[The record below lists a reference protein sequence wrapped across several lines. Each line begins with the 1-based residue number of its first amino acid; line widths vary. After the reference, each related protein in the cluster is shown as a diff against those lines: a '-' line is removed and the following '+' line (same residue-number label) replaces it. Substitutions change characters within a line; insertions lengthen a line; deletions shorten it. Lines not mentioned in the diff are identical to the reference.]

1 MSFRAQVLRVL
12 IASPS
17 DLEKER
23 EVATAAIHDWNVQ
36 HAMAEGVVLLP
47 VRWETHATPRANIRP
62 QQAINEELV
71 GSSDILIGMFWTK
84 LGSNTG
90 VAESG
95 TVEEINQFVAD
106 DRPAMLYFSKRK
118 LDSRTLD
125 RAQQRKLRVFRTT
138 TLKRALVGN
147 FRSAVEL
154 RRILL
159 RDLVSQVRKTK
170 APPSRSSRIERAREI
185 TELIVMHR
193 KYRITPS
200 LYDKYADELLH
211 HRNRPAALTV
221 DPVPEGEVGPNG
233 HPVGYTKEGDK
244 VEWLPDEERPG
255 KAWPMI
261 LRRNDK
267 AILAAEEEFFDV
279 IWYDRKLVLQQKVA
293 EGEETI
299 DPAIEAGMLKAV
311 KVLEKKYGRKKLRSY
326 YHDDF
331 GWGMLNGKLSALR
344 WVMGDEWDFLDT

>member
-36 HAMAEGVVLLP
+36 HATAEGVVLLP
-47 VRWETHATPRANIRP
+47 VKWETHATPRANIRP

-71 GSSDILIGMFWTK
+71 SSSDILIGMFWTR
-84 LGSNTG
+84 LGTNTG

-95 TVEEINQFVAD
+95 TVEEINQFVAG

-118 LDSRTLD
+118 PDSRALGRSQQKML
-125 RAQQRKLRVFRTT
+125 RAFKAATI
-138 TLKRALVGN
+138 KRALVGN

-170 APPSRSSRIERAREI
+170 APPSRSSRIEKAKEI
-185 TELIVMHR
+185 TELIVMHK
-193 KYRITPS
+193 KYKITPR

-211 HRNRPAALTV
+211 HRNRDAALTI

-233 HPVGYTKEGDK
+233 YPVGYTKQGDK

-255 KAWPMI
+255 KVWPMI

-293 EGEETI
+293 DGEETI
-299 DPAIEAGMLKAV
+299 APSIEAGTLKAMKAV
-311 KVLEKKYGRKKLRSY
+311 EKRYGKKKLRNY

-331 GWGMLNGKLSALR
+331 EWGMLNGKLSALR